1 MASLGDIL
9 GAALNG
15 LGWPGLLATIFLIFM
30 VDAAIFPTV
39 PELFAIAFYVQYGAL
54 GLQPFSWAVALLLT
68 ALAGEV
74 SGNGII
80 YLAVSRLLVQ
90 KKRMPKIIDKAV
102 KGWADFLVVR
112 GEKVV
117 LVNRFAPAVPLIGVF
132 IAVCGWNVRKSF
144 AYIVVGSLAKYSI
157 LLALVGWLNVAYDP
171 SVAQWLTLGAVVVI
185 VAISIVAAVIRKKRL
200 RTTQPAEK
208 A

>member
-144 AYIVVGSLAKYSI
+144 AYIVVGSLVKYSI
-157 LLALVGWLNVAYDP
+157 LLAFVGWLNVAYDP
-171 SVAQWLTLGAVVVI
+171 SVAQWLTLGAVVAIVVI
-185 VAISIVAAVIRKKRL
+185 SVAAAVIRKKRL
-200 RTTQPAEK
+200 RTAQPAEK

>member
-1 MASLGDIL
+1 MLGI
-9 GAALNG
+9 GA
-15 LGWPGLLATIFLIFM
+15 
-30 VDAAIFPTV
+30 
-39 PELFAIAFYVQYGAL
+39 
-54 GLQPFSWAVALLLT
+54 
-68 ALAGEV
+68 
-74 SGNGII
+74 
-80 YLAVSRLLVQ
+80 
-90 KKRMPKIIDKAV
+90 
-102 KGWADFLVVR
+102 
-112 GEKVV
+112 V

>member
-1 MASLGDIL
+1 M
-9 GAALNG
+9 
-15 LGWPGLLATIFLIFM
+15 LATIFLIFM

-54 GLQPFSWAVALLLT
+54 GLQPFSWAIALLLT

-74 SGNGII
+74 SGNGIV

-90 KKRMPKIIDKAV
+90 KKKMPKIIDKAV

-144 AYIVVGSLAKYSI
+144 AYIVVGSLVKYSI

-185 VAISIVAAVIRKKRL
+185 VAISIVAAVIRKRRL